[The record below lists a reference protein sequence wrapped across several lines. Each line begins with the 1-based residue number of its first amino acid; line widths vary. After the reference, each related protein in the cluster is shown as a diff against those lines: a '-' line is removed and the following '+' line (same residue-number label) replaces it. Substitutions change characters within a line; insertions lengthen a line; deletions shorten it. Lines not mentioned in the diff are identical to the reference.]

1 MNNKIKDIDIK
12 NHTYYFFDDIINI
25 KIFDPDKVT
34 IDEKLY
40 KSILIC
46 YTGYVTIKDLKYVKI
61 NSVNPLYHIIDKV
74 NGYLKEINKSKY
86 STLVHTNDCKK
97 EIKKC
102 EEWQIKIRYLI
113 RSITKNS
120 NYYDKKSIKFKFN
133 LDDEI
138 PLNKKKE
145 IPSMVIVV
153 RAVFHENNK
162 YYPQVFLDECLYKL
176 RTI

>member
-25 KIFDPDKVT
+25 KFFDPDKVT

-102 EEWQIKIRYLI
+102 
-113 RSITKNS
+113 
-120 NYYDKKSIKFKFN
+120 
-133 LDDEI
+133 
-138 PLNKKKE
+138 
-145 IPSMVIVV
+145 
-153 RAVFHENNK
+153 
-162 YYPQVFLDECLYKL
+162 
-176 RTI
+176 